1 MEGSSVPT
9 KTGATLGRKRDNV
22 DRHLAQSQVI
32 DVDEEGDRENNAGYH
47 DKVEGIDEWDEE
59 DEQWSD
65 PGEDDGRVPDEL
77 DPHELYEQ
85 EKAHAQAKRQR
96 YDRHRAKRTLD
107 FPPGGGDLAEFFGD
121 IDPGQQIS
129 ICRAYASYLAAQNRA
144 RKPGYP
150 STYIKRSK

>member
-1 MEGSSVPT
+1 MTEEKKQG
-9 KTGATLGRKRDNV
+9 GTLGKKRGAV
-22 DRHLAQSQVI
+22 ERMLQESQVV
-32 DVDEEGDRENNAGYH
+32 DVDNEAEAAYH
-47 DKVEGIDEWDEE
+47 DKVEGIDSWDEE

-65 PGEDDGRVPDEL
+65 PGPDDRIPDEL

-96 YDRHRAKRTLD
+96 YERRTARRTLD

>member
-1 MEGSSVPT
+1 MTEEAAIKRQSAALG
-9 KTGATLGRKRDNV
+9 KKRGAVERML
-22 DRHLAQSQVI
+22 QESQVI
-32 DVDEEGDRENNAGYH
+32 DVDEEQRENDAAYH
-47 DKVEGIDEWDEE
+47 DKVEGVDSWDEE

-65 PGEDDGRVPDEL
+65 PGPDDGRVPDEL

-96 YDRHRAKRTLD
+96 YERRTARRTLD

-121 IDPGQQIS
+121 VEPSQQIS
-129 ICRAYASYLAAQNRA
+129 ICRAYASYLAAQSRA